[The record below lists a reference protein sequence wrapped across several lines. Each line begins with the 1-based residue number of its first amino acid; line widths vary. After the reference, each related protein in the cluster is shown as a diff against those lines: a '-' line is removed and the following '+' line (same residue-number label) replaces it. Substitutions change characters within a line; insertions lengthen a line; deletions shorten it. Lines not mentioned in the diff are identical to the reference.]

1 MSGEPPAK
9 KSRTSPK
16 SLLPVEYE
24 LPLPPELGERVIKEV
39 LRNNDDVEGKKR
51 HYLNPKLSPLWEFYN
66 RAIQTTSNETKFD
79 DFVTLL
85 NSPLLNTWLENRI
98 EMPVP
103 VNPIG
108 SDDDGFLTDHN
119 LFALMTKTVLGGFDP
134 ALYTNQDDKRQ
145 TQKIMTN
152 TKRLLLGLLQCKNV
166 KVEFHTF
173 FTYTLT
179 FFKDTSDG
187 GVVFDLEIETTD
199 ASIYL
204 TITDHRQDKFLGAL
218 NFRWDS
224 RDAVRGQSLP
234 EGIILPIVNRVQN
247 LRKENILPKIEQ
259 YVSQAGN
266 DPITDKKKIKR
277 IIEGLFA
284 DDKILDDV
292 IVKQPF
298 KNDARN
304 QPTGPELN
312 KLRERAKEPPKTDLF
327 CVALAYFLFYV
338 GLPYTIHPIQK
349 QVAYFASFVDRGVVM
364 QSPVYTT

>member
-9 KSRTSPK
+9 RPK
-16 SLLPVEYE
+16 SLLPVEYK
-24 LPLPPELGERVIKEV
+24 LPLPPELGERVIEEV

-51 HYLNPKLSPLWEFYN
+51 HYLNPELSPLWEFYN
-66 RAIQTTSNETKFD
+66 RAIQNTSNETKFD

-85 NSPLLNTWLENRI
+85 NSPPLNTWLENRI

-103 VNPIG
+103 LNPNG

-134 ALYTNQDDKRQ
+134 ALYANQDDKHQ

-166 KVEFHTF
+166 KVIFHKF

-179 FFKDTSDG
+179 FFKDTFDG
-187 GVVFDLEIETTD
+187 GVVFELEIETTD

-204 TITDHRQDKFLGAL
+204 TITDHRQDKFLGCL
-218 NFRWDS
+218 NFRWD
-224 RDAVRGQSLP
+224 LP
-234 EGIILPIVNRVQN
+234 EGSILPIVNRVQN

-259 YVSQAGN
+259 YASQAGK

-284 DDKILDDV
+284 DDEILDDV
-292 IVKQPF
+292 IVIQPF
-298 KNDARN
+298 KNDASHK
-304 QPTGPELN
+304 PTGPELN
-312 KLRERAKEPPKTDLF
+312 ELRKRAKEPPDTDLF

-338 GLPYTIHPIQK
+338 GLPYTIQPITTPEK
-349 QVAYFASFVDRGVVM
+349 LPCFASFVDRGVVM
-364 QSPVYTT
+364 QSPRQLLDGQTM